1 MGKKPAQKFDNKKIR
16 QILETEDEFI
26 SNLLGC
32 FEVPNS
38 VEGKFVHIK
47 QIPNANKL
55 FSYYEKRKIISVILL

>member
-1 MGKKPAQKFDNKKIR
+1 MGKKPTQKFDNKKIR

-38 VEGKFVHIK
+38 VEGKFVHENRLPT
-47 QIPNANKL
+47 QLNY
-55 FSYYEKRKIISVILL
+55 FHVTEKRKNISLILL